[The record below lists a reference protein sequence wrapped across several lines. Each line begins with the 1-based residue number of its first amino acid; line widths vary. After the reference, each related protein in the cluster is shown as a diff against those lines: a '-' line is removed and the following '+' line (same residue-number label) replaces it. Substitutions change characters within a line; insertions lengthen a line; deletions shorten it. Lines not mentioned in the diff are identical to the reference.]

1 MSIESAPIKQLY
13 SYTRNNRITLILAS
27 IFSILNKI
35 FDLAP
40 PFLIGAAVDI
50 VVLREKSIFGL
61 FGFSDPIQQ
70 LYILG
75 FLTLIIWG
83 LESLFEYVYK
93 IYWRNLSQMIEH
105 KLRLTAYSHLQN
117 LELEYFEDRQ
127 TGGLMSILND
137 DINQLERFLDYGAN
151 DLIQVAV
158 TVLVISASFFIL
170 SPTASFMAIL
180 PMPFII
186 FFSIK
191 YQKKLESKYGNVRER
206 VGILNAQLSNNLTG
220 IATIKSF
227 TNENFEKLRIE
238 KSSDEYRLANKDVIK
253 FSSAF
258 TPLIRMLIVIGFLF
272 MLILGGFQAL
282 DGSLA
287 VASYSIMIFLIQ
299 RLLWPLTRLGE
310 TLDQYQRA
318 MASTRRITS
327 LLETKSKIISGPLQF
342 DQTKYKGEI
351 EFKNVNFTYKSRF
364 PVFENFNVKI
374 IPGETVA
381 FVGSTGAGK
390 TTLVKLLLRFYDP
403 SSGLILLDGVDIKE
417 YNLQDYRSLIGL
429 VNQDTFLI
437 DGTIRENVAYGKPD
451 TPLEEIIEACKIA
464 EIHEFV
470 TTLPIGY
477 DTLVGERGQKL
488 SGGQRQRIAIARAVL
503 KNPPILVLDE
513 ATSSVDN
520 ETEAAIQR
528 SLEKIIIGRTTIIIA
543 HRLSTIRNA
552 DRIFLLENGQIIE
565 QGRHDELVDL
575 QGQYSLLWRVQTGER
590 ILAD

>member
-258 TPLIRMLIVIGFLF
+258 TPLIRMLIV